1 MAWRYSRFVLAALCS
16 LAWGAVPAAGHAQE
30 RTPICPAPTG
40 PVVTT
45 TPEPRS
51 GDVKGVGDWRQHV
64 ERQREATAKASFDT
78 YLVGDS
84 QMYNWPLDI
93 LQRRKPGRVFN
104 LGVNGDRTENVLWR
118 LQQSSFSTGLRAD
131 IINLIGTN
139 NLDRP
144 ACEVVWGITAVLAEE
159 RRQAPAA
166 RLVVIS
172 LLPRGERL
180 ASFVDKIKTVN
191 HDLALLSAAQ
201 GYTFVPVH
209 DRLLC
214 EAHDKVRCHYYQGD
228 HIHLRREG
236 YEVVTDALAA
246 SLARG
251 GRR

>member
-1 MAWRYSRFVLAALCS
+1 MAWLCLRSASAALCLLVS
-16 LAWGAVPAAGHAQE
+16 GVVVPAGHAQE
-30 RTPICPAPTG
+30 RTLLCPAPVG
-40 PVVTT
+40 PVITT

-51 GDVKGVGDWRQHV
+51 GDAKGVGDWRQHV
-64 ERQREATAKASFDT
+64 ERQRELMVNASFDT

-84 QMYNWPLDI
+84 QIYNWPLDI
-93 LQRRKPGRVFN
+93 LQRRRPGRIFN
-104 LGVNGDRTENVLWR
+104 FGVNGDRTENVLWR
-118 LQQSSFSTGLRAD
+118 LQQIAFPAGLRGD

-144 ACEVVWGITAVLAEE
+144 ACEVVWGIAAVLAEE

-180 ASFVDKIKTVN
+180 ASFVDKIKTIN

-209 DRLLC
+209 DKLLC
-214 EAHDKVRCHYYQGD
+214 EAYDKARCHYYTGD
-228 HIHLRREG
+228 HLHLRREG

-246 SLARG
+246 ALSRG
-251 GRR
+251 GKR